1 MDDISPTAG
10 TAAAPY
16 RVLARK
22 YRPQRFEDLVGQE
35 PMVRTLTNAFATGR
49 IAQAFLLTGV
59 RGVGKTTTARIL
71 ARALNYTRPGH
82 DRPSVDFSEPGEHDT
97 AIMEGRHIDVI
108 EMDAASHTGIGDVRE
123 IIEAVRYKPALA
135 RYKVYII
142 DEVHMLSNQAFN
154 GLLKTLEEPPE
165 HVKFVFATTEIR
177 KVPVT
182 VLSRCQRFDLRRI
195 EADRLVQL
203 LSDITAKENVA
214 IDRDALA
221 VVARAAEG
229 SARDALSLLDQAI
242 AHRGADETITSGAM
256 RALLGL
262 ADRTRTIDLFA
273 EVMRG
278 DASTALATLRD
289 LYDAGADPQ
298 LVLQDLANFTHLV
311 TRLKTV
317 PDAATDPALTEEER
331 IRGAELAEKL
341 SIRVLSRC
349 WQMLLKG
356 IEEASTAP
364 RPLAAAD
371 MVLVR
376 IAHVADLPTPDEA
389 LKMLAERGPEALGGA
404 AGSVAAAG
412 SAATPRAG
420 ASAAG
425 DPGPAMRMV
434 ESAAPRMRAAASPMR
449 ASSAAVAAAPTPASP
464 PMGRATPAAQPAPV
478 ERPKTLGDI
487 VALATKHRDLP
498 MKHGI
503 ERYVRVIR
511 FEPPNIELALTP
523 DAPSGFLTDLGK
535 RLADWTGER
544 WMIAVGNGE
553 PEATLHEQATE
564 AKARVESDARN
575 DPTVLAVMRHFPGAE
590 IVDIRVKPRE
600 PAIEPMEEPPAPVEA
615 DEDDED

>member
-1 MDDISPTAG
+1 MDDISPTAE
-10 TAAAPY
+10 TAASPY

-71 ARALNYTRPGH
+71 ARALNYTRPGFE
-82 DRPSVDFSEPGEHDT
+82 RPSVDFSQPGEHDT

-195 EADRLVQL
+195 EADRLVSL
-203 LSDITAKENVA
+203 LTDITAKENVA

-242 AHRGADETITSGAM
+242 AHRGADETITAGAM

-278 DASTALATLRD
+278 DATSALATLRD

-317 PDAATDPALTEEER
+317 PDAGNDPALTEEER
-331 IRGAELAEKL
+331 TRGAELAEKL

-376 IAHVADLPTPDEA
+376 IAHVADLPTPNEA
-389 LKMLAERGPEALGGA
+389 LKMLAERGPGALAGGGGGTQSS
-404 AGSVAAAG
+404 GSG
-412 SAATPRAG
+412 GPRAT
-420 ASAAG
+420 ASAGG

-434 ESAAPRMRAAASPMR
+434 ENAAPRMRSSALPMR
-449 ASSAAVAAAPTPASP
+449 ASSAAIAPAPTPATP
-464 PMGRATPAAQPAPV
+464 PMGRATPAAQPAPA
-478 ERPKTLGDI
+478 ERPKTFADI
-487 VALATKHRDLP
+487 AAMATKNRDLP

-503 ERYVRVIR
+503 ERYIRVIR
-511 FEPPNIELALTP
+511 FEPPQVELALTP
-523 DAPSGFLTDLGK
+523 DAPPGFLTDLGK

-553 PEATLHEQATE
+553 AEPTLHEQATA

-600 PAIEPMEEPPAPVEA
+600 TPPEPEADDLPAPIETY
-615 DEDDED
+615 EDDED